1 MTLPG
6 SRASALTKIVE
17 LTRQHSLSLEEIS
30 AAIAAKPPEEKRD
43 VSNILTRILSYLGAL
58 FVVAGLGIYT
68 SLEWDNLSSL
78 SRVLITL
85 GPGIICFIMG
95 FICLRDEKFN
105 RVATPMFILGAILQP
120 AGLSVYLDEYFEPTG
135 NTALALSCV
144 FGLVSL
150 QQLIAFKACKRT
162 SLLFFTCVYG
172 YMAAALLLIWLDL
185 DERLWGPLLSASALC
200 TTYAVSK
207 TEHKVL
213 APWFTVASGF
223 AFVCS
228 CFLTLTGGDNP
239 FSYVLM
245 AAILYSVIILSLM
258 RTLTIP
264 RPVFMFFVI
273 VPYLAFMGCA
283 LDQMK
288 WATYD
293 WVGVGIGVAGMLV
306 AYGVSTTLH
315 KGVSPILYFIF
326 GFLASSSLHEL
337 LMETRGEVLLI
348 GFGALLM
355 YLSVVIGSRTLL
367 FVSVISL
374 LGYLASF
381 TDKYFADVVGWPIAL
396 IGFGLM
402 LILISSYA
410 VKLSQKIT
418 AQPKTP

>member
-1 MTLPG
+1 M
-6 SRASALTKIVE
+6 
-17 LTRQHSLSLEEIS
+17 
-30 AAIAAKPPEEKRD
+30 
-43 VSNILTRILSYLGAL
+43 
-58 FVVAGLGIYT
+58 
-68 SLEWDNLSSL
+68 
-78 SRVLITL
+78 
-85 GPGIICFIMG
+85 
-95 FICLRDEKFN
+95 
-105 RVATPMFILGAILQP
+105 
-120 AGLSVYLDEYFEPTG
+120 
-135 NTALALSCV
+135 
-144 FGLVSL
+144 
-150 QQLIAFKACKRT
+150 
-162 SLLFFTCVYG
+162 
-172 YMAAALLLIWLDL
+172 
-185 DERLWGPLLSASALC
+185 
-200 TTYAVSK
+200 SK

-213 APWFTVASGF
+213 APWFTIASGF

-245 AAILYSVIILSLM
+245 AAILYSVIILTLM
-258 RTLTIP
+258 KTLTIP
-264 RPVFMFFVI
+264 RPAFMFFVI

-306 AYGVSTTLH
+306 AYGVSATLH